1 VVLEPARV
9 LASKTRIGQQAG
21 HRAEGSFQRQ
31 RQHRTGRSDMQLPQF
46 PSPRTPPGVASQD
59 KHRSRWK
66 LGQFTWPIWHGSS
79 TADKL
84 VPGTSSP
91 INSSLHGSTR
101 QGASLDGESPL
112 PEFFAAALLQEC
124 ELHDA
129 VLLEAR
135 RRLEAL
141 EVDPETDEFTLVI
154 ARHEVF
160 RRKRSIARTFT
171 S

>member
-1 VVLEPARV
+1 M
-9 LASKTRIGQQAG
+9 
-21 HRAEGSFQRQ
+21 H
-31 RQHRTGRSDMQLPQF
+31 LPQF
-46 PSPRTPPGVASQD
+46 PSPRTPPGVAPHD

-66 LGQFTWPIWHGSS
+66 LGLFTWPIRRGSAG
-79 TADKL
+79 ADSL
-84 VPGTSSP
+84 TPGTSSP
-91 INSSLHGSTR
+91 INSSPHGSTR
-101 QGASLDGESPL
+101 RSASSDSESPL

-135 RRLEAL
+135 RRLETL
-141 EVDPETDEFTLVI
+141 EADPETDELTLVM

-160 RRKRSIARTFT
+160 TRKRSIALTFT